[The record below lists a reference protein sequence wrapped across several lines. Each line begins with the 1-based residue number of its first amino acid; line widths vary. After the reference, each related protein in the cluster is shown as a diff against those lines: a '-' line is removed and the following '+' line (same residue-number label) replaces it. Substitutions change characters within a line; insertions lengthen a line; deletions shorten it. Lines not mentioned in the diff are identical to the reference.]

1 METYC
6 TFSLDTIPADVQK
19 LSNSTCAEYRTTG
32 KGSPLIALIRNSDT
46 DENLYYYN
54 VTPDTT
60 GTSLVPDLSQFV
72 HSIGKYDVTLRPWYI
87 GGKSCGQRANST
99 YGQFCMGEIYRFRT
113 SLLLSFVQPFYSSD
127 GVFRGI
133 LSIDLALPD
142 VQLQAYIQSLLPTE
156 ESEIAIVQDKG
167 MLLLAGLLDSL
178 YHLHLV
184 VKAR

>member
-1 METYC
+1 
-6 TFSLDTIPADVQK
+6 
-19 LSNSTCAEYRTTG
+19 
-32 KGSPLIALIRNSDT
+32 
-46 DENLYYYN
+46 
-54 VTPDTT
+54 
-60 GTSLVPDLSQFV
+60 
-72 HSIGKYDVTLRPWYI
+72 
-87 GGKSCGQRANST
+87 
-99 YGQFCMGEIYRFRT
+99 MGEIYRFRT

-178 YHLHLV
+178 YHVHLV